1 MVKLITNLALYRR
14 VLKAVGVVYR
24 LAVGAGTLVFNT
36 CAIERKF
43 NTMEVGITRYAL
55 RAAITVA
62 IFR

>member
-1 MVKLITNLALYRR
+1 MVKLVANLALYRR
-14 VLKAVGVVYR
+14 VLKAVGVIYR
-24 LAVGAGTLVFNT
+24 LTVGAGTFVFNT

-55 RAAITVA
+55 RTAITSA